1 MTTLIPKFDLKDG
14 SASPVGVVNR
24 PINEKLAEQVSV
36 LDFGAD
42 PTGVA
47 DSSTAFTN
55 AIAASS
61 KIYVPAG
68 TYIVN
73 TISLPINIGT
83 GLIIVGENKETT
95 TLQALNTNSPIFDS
109 AGVFAANNYIANFT
123 LKAHASG
130 STGPAVNM
138 KNISFSTF
146 EGINFQGNGSG
157 TWSTGFYLYA
167 KDTAPYGHCYVNY
180 VKDVSVNE
188 ACIAYAVVLL
198 ENNPNAHRFSE
209 FTIGARLGAS
219 TFSVPYIV
227 KFVETATSPVGI
239 TFEKFHVECQI
250 GDESFDF
257 GNNAGNIVV
266 KDSWIETDAPA
277 FNIANT
283 SKISLYNVA
292 INGLSYPANLPLNF
306 GRIGNSYVDGINT
319 SGMAD
324 VLQQTQAIVFT
335 DPAVQ
340 LNDSRALDDYEE
352 STFDVTATPSA
363 SGTITLNSAINALAC
378 AKIGTQVTVT
388 GMIQVLSVSS
398 PVGVQIRIANLPF
411 AVKDLVKNSGEGAST
426 CWWFDASTST
436 YTAIPCIWY
445 EGNSYVDLIV
455 NPALIAAADQ
465 FKFSFSYFAN

>member
-1 MTTLIPKFDLKDG
+1 MSLTKVTYSMILG
-14 SASPVGVVNR
+14 ECAN
-24 PINEKLAEQVSV
+24 V
-36 LDFGAD
+36 LDFQAD
-42 PTGVA
+42 PTGTT
-47 DSSTAFTN
+47 DSTAAFAA
-55 AIAASS
+55 AIAASQ
-61 KIYVPAG
+61 KIYVPSG
-68 TYIVN
+68 TYKVD
-73 TISLPINIGT
+73 TISLPNGIGT

-95 TLQALNTNSPIFDS
+95 ILQALNANSPIFD
-109 AGVFAANNYIANFT
+109 AADVFAANNYIGGFT

-167 KDTAPYGHCYVNY
+167 KDTAPYGHCYINY

-209 FTIGARLGAS
+209 FTIGPRLNAPN
-219 TFSVPYIV
+219 FSIPYIV

-239 TFEKFHVECQI
+239 TFEKFHIECEI
-250 GDESFDF
+250 GDQSFDF
-257 GNNAGNIVV
+257 GNNAGNICV
-266 KDSWIETDAPA
+266 KDSWIETDAAA

-283 SKISLYNVA
+283 SKVSLYNVA

-306 GRIGNSYVDGINT
+306 GRIGNSYIDGVNT

-340 LNDSRALDDYEE
+340 LNSPRALDDYEE
-352 STFDVTATPSA
+352 STFTVTAVP
-363 SGTITLNSAINALAC
+363 
-378 AKIGTQVTVT
+378 Q
-388 GMIQVLSVSS
+388 
-398 PVGVQIRIANLPF
+398 
-411 AVKDLVKNSGEGAST
+411 
-426 CWWFDASTST
+426 TS
-436 YTAIPCIWY
+436 
-445 EGNSYVDLIV
+445 
-455 NPALIAAADQ
+455 
-465 FKFSFSYFAN
+465 